1 MKTTMSIDYVVK
13 EFYNTNMI
21 WRAVYPR
28 RILTI
33 EDVEKIIKLFRIMI
47 VLELMRNTLWYVIYN
62 SKIEYISF

>member
-1 MKTTMSIDYVVK
+1 MKTTMSIDYVAK
-13 EFYNTNMI
+13 EFCNTNMI

-33 EDVEKIIKLFRIMI
+33 EDVEKIIKLFRIM
-47 VLELMRNTLWYVIYN
+47 RNTLWYVIYD